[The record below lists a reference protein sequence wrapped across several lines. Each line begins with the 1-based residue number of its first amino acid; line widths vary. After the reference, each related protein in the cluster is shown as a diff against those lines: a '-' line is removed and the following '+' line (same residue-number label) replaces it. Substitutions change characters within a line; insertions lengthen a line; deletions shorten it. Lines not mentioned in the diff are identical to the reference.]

1 MHKLFGGFAAVF
13 YKECLHIRRDSTAMA
28 FALLMPL
35 MQMAL
40 LGFAIDTNVR
50 KVPTVVLN
58 QDGREPSRDFLA
70 RLQNSD
76 TFDLRNSVTNDN
88 ALHEEIVSGRARV
101 AIKIPPD
108 YSDRLLKR
116 DGAQVLVLIDG
127 SDSSVTGQAMNVST
141 SIGLDESLR
150 YALAGKNDKL
160 ALEVRPQ
167 VLFNPDSRSPN
178 FFLPGLIAILMLS
191 VTTFLT
197 AFSIV
202 REKEQG
208 TLEQLFVTPVRP
220 LGMLL
225 GKILPF
231 LLIGFVELCVL
242 LLAMVMVFQVPVNG
256 SISALLLLSLPYL
269 FVVLAFGTLISTK
282 ANSQSEAMQMSF
294 MVFIPAIFLSGYV
307 FPRETMPTF
316 FQWMSYAVPA
326 TYYIDIMRGIIL
338 RGAGYRHLWP
348 QAMALTVM
356 GIVMLVIAAKKFQS
370 KVITK

>member
-1 MHKLFGGFAAVF
+1 
-13 YKECLHIRRDSTAMA
+13 
-28 FALLMPL
+28 
-35 MQMAL
+35 
-40 LGFAIDTNVR
+40 
-50 KVPTVVLN
+50 
-58 QDGREPSRDFLA
+58 
-70 RLQNSD
+70 
-76 TFDLRNSVTNDN
+76 
-88 ALHEEIVSGRARV
+88 VSGRARV

-116 DGAQVLVLIDG
+116 DGAQVLVSIDG

-141 SIGLDESLR
+141 SIGLDEPLR
-150 YALAGKNDKL
+150 YALAGKKDKL

-208 TLEQLFVTPVRP
+208 TLEQLFVSPVRP

-242 LLAMVMVFQVPVNG
+242 LLAMVVVFQVPVNG

-307 FPRETMPTF
+307 FPRETMPAF

-338 RGAGYRHLWP
+338 RGAGFRHLWP
-348 QAMALTVM
+348 QALALTAM
-356 GIVMLVIAAKKFQS
+356 GIVMLVIAAKKFQN